1 MTYKLGSR
9 SHSELEGVHPD
20 LILVTSQAIAI
31 TEQDFTVHDGRRSM
45 EEQIEYVARGVSRT
59 LKSMHLP
66 QPDGFGH
73 AVDLV
78 PYINGKLRWELVPMC
93 TIAVAMR
100 AVAQE
105 EDVPLVWGGFWERLD
120 LMEGSPLLLVQRYM
134 AAKGE
139 DAFVDAAHYE
149 MAL

>member
-1 MTYKLGSR
+1 MTYALGKHSQ
-9 SHSELEGVHPD
+9 SELVGVHPD
-20 LILVTSQAIAI
+20 LVFVTNQAIVI
-31 TEQDFTVHDGRRSM
+31 TEQDFTVHDGRRAM

-78 PYINGKLRWELVPMC
+78 PYINRKLRWELVPMC
-93 TIAVAMR
+93 AIAVAMR

-105 EDVPLVWGGFWERLD
+105 EDVPLIWGGCWERLD
-120 LMEGSPLLLVQRYM
+120 LMEGSPLLMVQRYSARM
-134 AAKGE
+134 GN

-149 MAL
+149 LA

>member
-1 MTYKLGSR
+1 MIYLLGEHSQ
-9 SHSELEGVHPD
+9 SELVGVHQD
-20 LILVTSQAIAI
+20 LILVTTQAIAV
-31 TEQDFTVHDGRRSM
+31 TKQDFTVHDGRRSM

-59 LKSMHLP
+59 LESMHLP
-66 QPDGFGH
+66 QADGFSH

-93 TIAVAMR
+93 AIAVAMR

-105 EDVPLVWGGFWERLD
+105 EDVPLIWGGCWERLD
-120 LMEGSPLLLVQRYM
+120 LTEESPLLLVQWYM
-134 AAKGE
+134 AAKGK

-149 MAL
+149 LA